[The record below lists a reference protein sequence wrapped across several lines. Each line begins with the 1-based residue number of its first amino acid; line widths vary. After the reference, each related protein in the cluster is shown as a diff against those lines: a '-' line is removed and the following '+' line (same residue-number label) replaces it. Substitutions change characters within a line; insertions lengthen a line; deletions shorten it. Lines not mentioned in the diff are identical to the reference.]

1 MERLCP
7 WTGVFFLQMMSK
19 PSEQVSAV
27 SSSPSGAARQHQSHP
42 EETEEELREH
52 QGLASSSPPPS
63 SSLSVKEAGPMRTV
77 VIKQEPVDPQELEEK
92 EQRERQAEK
101 DFLFRQVRRCEPGGL
116 ESGGNG
122 VIIRLLWVQDHRCC
136 RCCFPAMR
144 LLLYALMKMVT
155 FKAPPNEM
163 LISLRLLCSSCCL
176 CSQRSFAGR
185 KILTFKVMNVMK
197 GRRKTKLSKSSDRW
211 SR

>member
-52 QGLASSSPPPS
+52 QDLASSSPPPS
-63 SSLSVKEAGPMRTV
+63 SSLSVKEAGPMRAV

-101 DFLFRQVRRCEPGGL
+101 DFLFRQVRGCERGGL
-116 ESGGNG
+116 ESEGNG
-122 VIIRLLWVQDHRCC
+122 VIIRVLWVQNHRCC

-155 FKAPPNEM
+155 FKAPLNEM
-163 LISLRLLCSSCCL
+163 LISLCLLCSSCCL
-176 CSQRSFAGR
+176 LQSEKFCR
-185 KILTFKVMNVMK
+185 KENSHF
-197 GRRKTKLSKSSDRW
+197 
-211 SR
+211 

>member
-7 WTGVFFLQMMSK
+7 WTGVFLLQMMSK

-63 SSLSVKEAGPMRTV
+63 SSLRPV

-101 DFLFRQVRRCEPGGL
+101 DFLFRQVRRCEGGGL
-116 ESGGNG
+116 ESEGNG
-122 VIIRLLWVQDHRCC
+122 VIIRLLRVQNRRCC

-144 LLLYALMKMVT
+144 LLLYALMKMAT
-155 FKAPPNEM
+155 FKAPLNEM

-185 KILTFKVMNVMK
+185 KILTFAVMNVMK
-197 GRRKTKLSKSSDRW
+197 GRRKTK
-211 SR
+211 